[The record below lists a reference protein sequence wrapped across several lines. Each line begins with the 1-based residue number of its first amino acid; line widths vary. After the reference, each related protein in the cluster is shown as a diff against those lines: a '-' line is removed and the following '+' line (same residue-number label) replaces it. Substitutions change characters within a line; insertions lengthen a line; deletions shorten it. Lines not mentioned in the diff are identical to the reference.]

1 MPPPSAWERVAPPE
15 PGSEPLPPWGRLVL
29 EGAARGWMIFAIV
42 WGSVLFVI
50 QDVSQN
56 IGRHNNP
63 NNNSQVLGAHR
74 GPATTTEGR
83 TGLP

>member
-1 MPPPSAWERVAPPE
+1 MTTR
-15 PGSEPLPPWGRLVL
+15 RLVL

-50 QDVSQN
+50 QGVTQSG
-56 IGRHNNP
+56 GRQHNS
-63 NNNSQVLGAHR
+63 NNNSQFLGAHR